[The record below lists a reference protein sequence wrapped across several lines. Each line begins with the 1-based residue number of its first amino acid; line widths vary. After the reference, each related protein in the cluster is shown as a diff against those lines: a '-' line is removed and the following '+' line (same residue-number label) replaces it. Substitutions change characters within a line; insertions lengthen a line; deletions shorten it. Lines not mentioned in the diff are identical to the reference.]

1 MPLLRQGLQTV
12 TLADAGCGGRG
23 GLSHWTL
30 GVPVF
35 SWGLLASGSDPH
47 PS

>member
-1 MPLLRQGLQTV
+1 MPFRRQGLQTV
-12 TLADAGCGGRG
+12 TLADAGCGDQGA
-23 GLSHWTL
+23 SHWTL
-30 GVPVF
+30 RVLVF